1 MPYSD
6 GPCIASFASRPV
18 YKDAYSTAPPNS
30 LYGFSEER
38 ASLEPK
44 TVGPLQQSNP
54 AYRDEVLDN
63 NGVSVMRPPTRSPG
77 SYENPDR
84 LEHSGQAASQLS
96 RIPTSFQS
104 PYSHSENGIGFS
116 PVRPPLGLTS
126 RMSYQEVNQRS
137 PSSAGNH
144 SWEAEYTIPQ
154 DRAEYL
160 DERVAS
166 REAAI
171 LPEPKGYERA
181 PRRFRGGRDE
191 FAQGQVQ
198 HLPKIQVQQAR
209 ERDLDFEPV
218 SLDHQ
223 EQNDILSRVNRRL
236 SQCAFDFIAMYQF
249 PIPLE
254 AGKPMVRVATD
265 RAWTEWVYLLKRLAT
280 KRRIPSRAIYD
291 GQIKELTTLLDNS
304 VEMRHST
311 KPQARPL
318 KDDRHV
324 LQLISAG
331 IQVGRM
337 LKDATTMEYLDRLY
351 KDTEVLIQQRKSTSR
366 YSK

>member
-1 MPYSD
+1 MDNNPVLVMP
-6 GPCIASFASRPV
+6 PPARRPV
-18 YKDAYSTAPPNS
+18 P
-30 LYGFSEER
+30 
-38 ASLEPK
+38 
-44 TVGPLQQSNP
+44 
-54 AYRDEVLDN
+54 
-63 NGVSVMRPPTRSPG
+63 
-77 SYENPDR
+77 YESPDR
-84 LEHSGQAASQLS
+84 LEHLSQAVPQLS
-96 RIPTSFQS
+96 RVPTSFQH
-104 PYSHSENGIGFS
+104 PYSHSDTAIGINS
-116 PVRPPLGLTS
+116 ARPPPELTR
-126 RMSYQEVNQRS
+126 RMSYQDVNQR
-137 PSSAGNH
+137 PSSSVGNPP
-144 SWEAEYTIPQ
+144 WETEYTIPQ

-171 LPEPKGYERA
+171 LPEPKGYERP

-191 FAQGQVQ
+191 FAEGQVQ

-209 ERDLDFEPV
+209 ERDLDYEPV

-280 KRRIPSRAIYD
+280 KRRIPSKAIYD

-311 KPQARPL
+311 KRQSRPL

-351 KDTEVLIQQRKSTSR
+351 KETEVLIQERKNMSKYSR
-366 YSK
+366 

>member
-6 GPCIASFASRPV
+6 GHGIAPFASRPI
-18 YKDAYSTAPPNS
+18 YTDTYSTAPPNS

-38 ASLEPK
+38 ASLDPK
-44 TVGPLQQSNP
+44 TVGPLQQSNLTC
-54 AYRDEVLDN
+54 RDEIVDQN
-63 NGVSVMRPPTRSPG
+63 RISIMPPPTRSPG
-77 SYENPDR
+77 SYEPPDR
-84 LEHSGQAASQLS
+84 HENSSQAAAQLS
-96 RIPTSFQS
+96 RMPTSFQH
-104 PYSHSENGIGFS
+104 PYSHSESGIGFN
-116 PVRPPLGLTS
+116 PARTPPGLTR
-126 RMSYQEVNQRS
+126 RMSYQEVNQRP

-144 SWEAEYTIPQ
+144 SWETEYTIPQ

-171 LPEPKGYERA
+171 LPEPKVYERA
-181 PRRFRGGRDE
+181 LRRFRGGRDE
-191 FAQGQVQ
+191 FAEGQVQ

-209 ERDLDFEPV
+209 ERDLDYEPV

-265 RAWTEWVYLLKRLAT
+265 RAWTEWVYLLKKLAT

-311 KPQARPL
+311 KPQSRPL

-351 KDTEVLIQQRKSTSR
+351 KDTEVLIQQRKSTPR
-366 YSK
+366 YPK

>member
-1 MPYSD
+1 MDSNRALVMP
-6 GPCIASFASRPV
+6 PPSR
-18 YKDAYSTAPPNS
+18 
-30 LYGFSEER
+30 R
-38 ASLEPK
+38 
-44 TVGPLQQSNP
+44 
-54 AYRDEVLDN
+54 
-63 NGVSVMRPPTRSPG
+63 PG
-77 SYENPDR
+77 SYEPPDR
-84 LEHSGQAASQLS
+84 LEHPSQVVPQLS
-96 RIPTSFQS
+96 RIPTSFQH
-104 PYSHSENGIGFS
+104 PYSHPETGIGFS
-116 PVRPPLGLTS
+116 SVRSPPGLT
-126 RMSYQEVNQRS
+126 RRQSYQDVDRRS
-137 PSSAGNH
+137 PSAAGNH
-144 SWEAEYTIPQ
+144 PRETEYTIPQ

-171 LPEPKGYERA
+171 LPEPKPYER
-181 PRRFRGGRDE
+181 PLRRFRGGRDE
-191 FAQGQVQ
+191 FAEGQVQ

-209 ERDLDFEPV
+209 ERDLDYEPI

-280 KRRIPSRAIYD
+280 KRRIPSKAIYD

-311 KPQARPL
+311 KPQSRPL

-351 KDTEVLIQQRKSTSR
+351 RDTEGVIQQRKGTPR
-366 YSK
+366 Y

>member
-1 MPYSD
+1 M
-6 GPCIASFASRPV
+6 IRLHE
-18 YKDAYSTAPPNS
+18 
-30 LYGFSEER
+30 LYQIS
-38 ASLEPK
+38 S
-44 TVGPLQQSNP
+44 
-54 AYRDEVLDN
+54 
-63 NGVSVMRPPTRSPG
+63 
-77 SYENPDR
+77 
-84 LEHSGQAASQLS
+84 
-96 RIPTSFQS
+96 
-104 PYSHSENGIGFS
+104 
-116 PVRPPLGLTS
+116 
-126 RMSYQEVNQRS
+126 
-137 PSSAGNH
+137 SSAGNH

-191 FAQGQVQ
+191 FAEGQVQ

-324 LQLISAG
+324 LQLVSAG

-351 KDTEVLIQQRKSTSR
+351 KDTEVLIQVITRHKEGCKRPQAINKSSTHSPADPGCAESLTIAGWVSYLASNPALYMDDFHVIENTGSAR
-366 YSK
+366 VQSC

>member
-1 MPYSD
+1 M
-6 GPCIASFASRPV
+6 
-18 YKDAYSTAPPNS
+18 
-30 LYGFSEER
+30 GFSS
-38 ASLEPK
+38 A
-44 TVGPLQQSNP
+44 
-54 AYRDEVLDN
+54 
-63 NGVSVMRPPTRSPG
+63 RSP
-77 SYENPDR
+77 P
-84 LEHSGQAASQLS
+84 
-96 RIPTSFQS
+96 
-104 PYSHSENGIGFS
+104 
-116 PVRPPLGLTS
+116 GLTR
-126 RMSYQEVNQRS
+126 RMSYQDINERS
-137 PSSAGNH
+137 PSSAENH
-144 SWEAEYTIPQ
+144 QWEREYTIPQ

-171 LPEPKGYERA
+171 LPEAKGYERP

-191 FAQGQVQ
+191 FAEGQVQ

-209 ERDLDFEPV
+209 ERDLDYEPI

-311 KPQARPL
+311 KPQSRPL

-337 LKDATTMEYLDRLY
+337 LKDALTMEYLDRIY
-351 KDTEVLIQQRKSTSR
+351 QDTELRIQQRKSMPR
-366 YSK
+366 YSR

>member
-1 MPYSD
+1 MYTD
-6 GPCIASFASRPV
+6 T
-18 YKDAYSTAPPNS
+18 YSTAPPSS
-30 LYGFSEER
+30 LYGFSEDR
-38 ASLEPK
+38 PCLDPK
-44 TVGPLQQSNP
+44 NAGLLQPVNP
-54 AYRDEVLDN
+54 AYRDEIMDN
-63 NGVSVMRPPTRSPG
+63 SHILTMPPPVRRPG
-77 SYENPDR
+77 SFEPPDR
-84 LEHSGQAASQLS
+84 LEHSSQAAPQLS
-96 RIPTSFQS
+96 RIPTSFQH
-104 PYSHSENGIGFS
+104 PYSISENGMGFTSARS
-116 PVRPPLGLTS
+116 PPGLTR
-126 RMSYQEVNQRS
+126 RMSYQDVDERS
-137 PSSAGNH
+137 PSSAGNQR
-144 SWEAEYTIPQ
+144 ETEYTIPQ
-154 DRAEYL
+154 DRVEYL

-166 REAAI
+166 REAAV
-171 LPEPKGYERA
+171 LPEPKGYERP

-191 FAQGQVQ
+191 FAEGQVQ

-209 ERDLDFEPV
+209 ERDLDYEPV
-218 SLDHQ
+218 SLEHQ

-311 KPQARPL
+311 KPQSRPL

-337 LKDATTMEYLDRLY
+337 LKDATTMDYLDRLY
-351 KDTEVLIQQRKSTSR
+351 KDTEALIQQRKSRPR
-366 YSK
+366 Y